1 VIIIAPVSELDDE
14 IAHLR
19 DLDLR
24 GLRAR
29 WHSVFRRKAPDHLPR
44 HLLYRMI
51 AYRLQAERLGDLD
64 RDTQRFLDRVAAGTR
79 KGDELRKGATVPA
92 VTASSPEPS
101 WCGSGTACPSVSSS
115 WTRALPGTEPP
126 IAA

>member
-1 VIIIAPVSELDDE
+1 MTAPVSELEDE

-64 RDTQRFLDRVAAGTR
+64 RDTQRFLDRVAAGTAMTGSTS
-79 KGDELRKGATVPA
+79 KCSQ
-92 VTASSPEPS
+92 SSHP
-101 WCGSGTACPSVSSS
+101 
-115 WTRALPGTEPP
+115 R
-126 IAA
+126 I

>member
-1 VIIIAPVSELDDE
+1 MIFMTPSVSELDDE

-64 RDTQRFLDRVAAGTR
+64 RDNQRFLDRVAAGTR
-79 KGDELRKGATVPA
+79 NGDELGIAEITVKIHR
-92 VTASSPEPS
+92 
-101 WCGSGTACPSVSSS
+101 GHIMKKMGSVS
-115 WTRALPGTEPP
+115 
-126 IAA
+126 

>member
-1 VIIIAPVSELDDE
+1 MTASASELEEE

-29 WHSVFRRKAPDHLPR
+29 WRSVFRRKAPDHLPR

-64 RDTQRFLDRVAAGTR
+64 RDTRRLLD
-79 KGDELRKGATVPA
+79 LIPTVCCRNMRGK
-92 VTASSPEPS
+92 E
-101 WCGSGTACPSVSSS
+101 
-115 WTRALPGTEPP
+115 
-126 IAA
+126 